1 MSLKQNTTSYGR
13 FKGAPWFSKLADS
26 MILIGGAGSI
36 GSNVAFQL
44 ARTGADIVIV
54 DNDNVGIEN
63 LAGQMY
69 GPAQIGKTKVE
80 AIAEVIVSLCE
91 KPTITPINE
100 LVVPGDGQWL
110 SILPTADV
118 VIVGFDNLPAR
129 KVMYEEWRKNGK
141 DISLFIDGR
150 LSMENGEIYVLEK
163 RDLPEVFEGYE
174 KTYFSPEEREE
185 LPCTMKSTT
194 HCGMILAGLIVANIT
209 NWLNNQDD
217 RYLPRDISN
226 FRFYLELM
234 KIDKPSLVTPR
245 PGIVVTAEE
254 PTKAEV
260 EDENE
265 PAVLGRPESI

>member
-13 FKGAPWFSKLADS
+13 FKGASWFSKLADS

-44 ARTGADIVIV
+44 ARTGADIAIV
-54 DNDNVGIEN
+54 DNDTVGIEN

-69 GPAQIGKTKVE
+69 GPAQVGKTKVR
-80 AIAEVIVSLCE
+80 AIAEVIASLCE

-100 LVVPGDGQWL
+100 LVIPGEGQWL
-110 SILPTADV
+110 TIIPMADV

-129 KVMYEEWRKNGK
+129 RVMYEEWRKNGK
-141 DISLFIDGR
+141 DTSLFIDGR

-163 RDLPEVFEGYE
+163 IDLPEVFDGYE
-174 KTYFSPEEREE
+174 KTYFRAEEREE

-209 NWLNNQDD
+209 NWFNNQDE
-217 RYLPRDISN
+217 RFLPRDTCN
-226 FRFYLELM
+226 FKFYLELM
-234 KIDKPSLVTPR
+234 KIDKPRLVPPR
-245 PGIVVTAEE
+245 PTVVTTEE
-254 PTKAEV
+254 PIKAEV

-265 PAVLGRPESI
+265 PAVLGGSESV